1 MEFDVLAAVIA
12 EALFGLELLGD
23 IGLAAAAEFLEGAVE
38 QELELLL
45 AGNADPEVIIG
56 HGGHVENG
64 TYGCC
69 RA

>member
-45 AGNADPEVIIG
+45 AGNADPEVIIR
-56 HGGHVENG
+56 
-64 TYGCC
+64 TKL
-69 RA
+69 